1 MARDRTRC
9 GVIYVH
15 PVDHPAST
23 ASVPIDFTDA
33 LRREGAALLD
43 AARAAGIGAPVASC
57 GEWSIGDLVWHVT
70 EVYSLFG
77 QVVAGRLASIDD
89 VVRGERPPDSEL
101 VESCRAALDALAESL
116 EADDVSTPVWTFT
129 SDRTVGFVRRRM
141 AVETAVHRWDAEVA
155 AGARPGIDG
164 ELASA
169 GIDEFVHHFVHRR
182 DRDAAAVGGS
192 VHVHCGDVPGE
203 WTLRPDAAT
212 GAWITSRE
220 HAKGDCALRGPASDL
235 LLALWRRL
243 PLSAVDVVGDAD
255 VASRFVASTRL

>member
-23 ASVPIDFTDA
+23 APVPIDFTDA

-43 AARAAGIGAPVASC
+43 AARAAGTGAPVASC

-89 VVRGERPPDSEL
+89 VVRGQRPPDSEL
-101 VESCRAALDALAESL
+101 VESCRAALDALVESL
-116 EADDVSTPVWTFT
+116 EAADDSTPVWTFT